1 MTGPAL
7 ENYILN
13 NGLTMFTQQA
23 TDMVICSGEPSLY
36 SLTTAGAANQLGRKA
51 FGAGNAWSAPAS
63 GTPNGQQVAATQV
76 TDGTIT
82 TSGTAAWWAAVDVT
96 NSRLHAHGSL
106 SATQAVTAGNTFT
119 LGTFNIRIPSQ

>member
-1 MTGPAL
+1 MAGPAI
-7 ENYILN
+7 ENYVLD
-13 NGLTMFTQQA
+13 NGLTKLNVEGS
-23 TDMVICSGEPSLY
+23 DMVICSGEPTVY

-51 FGAGNAWSAPAS
+51 FGAGGSFAAPIN
-63 GTPNGQQVAATQV
+63 GTPNGRQVAATQV

-96 NSRLHAHGSL
+96 NARLHAHGSL
-106 SATQAVTAGNTFT
+106 SATQVVTAGNTFT